1 MANASGPRAE
11 ILRSRDFIGWA
22 VTAANGANVGTVSD
36 ILIDRRGMVRFL
48 AVDPGFFKK
57 AFLLPVEALEWGEGS
72 LQTSW
77 TDTQVRHLPPY
88 DAGVPLTEEVL
99 REMNVAFPRYYGDHA
114 GTAFEPG
121 DGPSVVPLKDAKDF
135 RLARGAPNLKG
146 WNVYGG
152 DNEKVGTVT
161 QMLVDPVAM
170 KVRYLDVD
178 LADDLFG
185 LVDDRHV
192 LVPLEAVELRER
204 SQDVWVQGLAGRDI
218 ARLPAYLGG
227 PVDPLLEHASEH
239 AFRLSEGRPP
249 VLVQDDDGT
258 AAQLPPPRDADF
270 AAPPAVDDSPY
281 PPDEPRVAELRDD
294 VPARAD
300 EPPPLSGD
308 LSPRERPPI
317 VVGEGPGAGSANM
330 PPPLPDDAP
339 GGHAPILVQDDLPP
353 DERDRS

>member
-1 MANASGPRAE
+1 VERGWKMADANGPRAE

-57 AFLLPVEALEWGEGS
+57 PFLLPVELLEWGEGS
-72 LQTSW
+72 LQTSL
-77 TDTQVRHLPPY
+77 TDVDVKRLPPY
-88 DAGVPLTEEVL
+88 DAGVPLTAPVLEEL
-99 REMNVAFPRYYGDHA
+99 GRAFPRFYGDHR

-121 DGPSVVPLKDAKDF
+121 EGPSVVPLKDARDF

-146 WNVYGG
+146 WTVYAA

-170 KVRYLDVD
+170 KVRYVEVD

-204 SQDVWVQGLAGRDI
+204 SEDVWVQGLSGRDI
-218 ARLPAYLGG
+218 AQLPAYLGG
-227 PVDPLLEHASEH
+227 PVDPLLEQASER
-239 AFRLSEGRPP
+239 AFRLSEQRPP
-249 VLVQDDDGT
+249 VLVQGDADAT
-258 AAQLPPPRDADF
+258 APVPPAPRDAEF
-270 AAPPAVDDSPY
+270 AAPPPVA
-281 PPDEPRVAELRDD
+281 PDAEFAA
-294 VPARAD
+294 PM
-300 EPPPLSGD
+300 PS
-308 LSPRERPPI
+308 SERPP
-317 VVGEGPGAGSANM
+317 VVADDAPRADDL
-330 PPPLPDDAP
+330 PPPLPDEAP
-339 GGHAPILVQDDLPP
+339 PP
-353 DERDRS
+353 DVPTGEGPPPIIVDDTPRGDER

>member
-1 MANASGPRAE
+1 MANESGPRAE

-36 ILIDRRGMVRFL
+36 ILIDRQGRVRYL

-77 TDTQVRHLPPY
+77 TDAEVKRLPPY
-88 DAGVPLTEEVL
+88 DGGVPLTADVL
-99 REMNVAFPRYYGDHA
+99 DELGRAFPRYYGEHA
-114 GTAFEPG
+114 GTAFVPG
-121 DGPSVVPLKDAKDF
+121 DGPSVVPLKDARDF
-135 RLARGAPNLKG
+135 RLAKGAPSLKG
-146 WNVYGG
+146 WGVYGG

-204 SQDVWVQGLAGRDI
+204 SQDVWVQGLTGREI
-218 ARLPAYLGG
+218 AHLPAYLGG
-227 PVDPLLEHASEH
+227 PVDPLLEQASER
-239 AFRLSEGRPP
+239 AFRLSDQRPP
-249 VLVQDDDGT
+249 LLVQGDEDRGQRTGAGTGDGGQVET
-258 AAQLPPPRDADF
+258 RPLAPRDAEF
-270 AAPPAVDDSPY
+270 AAPPARSDRPPVDDV
-281 PPDEPRVAELRDD
+281 PPDEL
-294 VPARAD
+294 
-300 EPPPLSGD
+300 PPPLPGD
-308 LSPRERPPI
+308 APSVEYGLPDERPPI
-317 VVGEGPGAGSANM
+317 ILDDHPRGDGPRG
-330 PPPLPDDAP
+330 
-339 GGHAPILVQDDLPP
+339 
-353 DERDRS
+353 